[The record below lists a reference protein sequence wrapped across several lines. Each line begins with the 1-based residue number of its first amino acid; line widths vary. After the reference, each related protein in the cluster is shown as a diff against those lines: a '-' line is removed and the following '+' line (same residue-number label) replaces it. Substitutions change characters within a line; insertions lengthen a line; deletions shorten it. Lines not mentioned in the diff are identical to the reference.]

1 MRKIIS
7 LIFIIIGVTSAV
19 AQRADY
25 GKMSAMV
32 RQIARQELSGSKVGQ
47 RQGIAPRSPRMS
59 HAELCAFVRISGDG
73 GSVLREHGCRELAR
87 EDDIYIVAIPLNRL
101 SALSLDPRV
110 ERIEAGPSA
119 RVQNDSAA
127 VCINVKPVYEG
138 LKLPQAYTG
147 KGVVVG
153 VEDIGFDLT
162 HPNFFD
168 ATGQHYRIKR
178 FWDQLSVDT
187 LDYKLFVGRD
197 YTTEAEILE
206 YAHSRDGLSEG
217 HGTHTLGSAAGSG
230 AGTKYRGIAFE
241 SDICA
246 VSNLASAEGVK
257 LLAEEDLYKYTY
269 ATDVLGFKYM
279 FDYAKSQGMPC
290 VVSFSEGSGQDL
302 RGDDV
307 LYNEMLRKITGQG
320 RIFVA
325 SAGNEGGKR
334 RYLHKA
340 AGEESAGAFIEN
352 TGMAVGFTFQS
363 GQPLD
368 LRLVAYG
375 GKNDTLIVSTDV
387 LAAYGE
393 DPYTDTLRVNDRKY
407 AVDVLSFPSCYVEGA
422 QAFDVYVSSEE
433 RIGAGTISVELMGR
447 EADAELFVTLGKLS
461 TNSRNKVLDG
471 GEYGY
476 SILSPG
482 CTPVT
487 ICVGAVGYRQK
498 YENYKGNTQTY
509 SSGINGSRASYSSIG
524 PTFDG
529 RIKPDVVAPG
539 TNIVS
544 SWSSYYIAEN
554 PTNDNDDVIHFEQ
567 NGRIYGW
574 RCESGTSMST
584 PIVAGAIA
592 LWLQAQPK
600 LSAEDI
606 LEVLS
611 RTCTHYDES
620 LTYPNNE
627 YGYGQID
634 VYRGL
639 LDVLTLTGI
648 EGLSQHQPE
657 RLDFSLSGRRLSL
670 VADGELTGEVGVAV
684 YSVSG
689 QLVRRVR
696 LSAGDR
702 SVDLSGLPAG
712 VYAVQVNAASAQFTG
727 STLVRLQ

>member
-7 LIFIIIGVTSAV
+7 LIFIIIGVTSV
-19 AQRADY
+19 IAQRADY
-25 GKMSAMV
+25 GKMSTMV
-32 RQIARQELSGSKVGQ
+32 RQIARQEVSGSKVGQ
-47 RQGIAPRSPRMS
+47 RQGVAPRSPRMS
-59 HAELCAFVRISGDG
+59 HAELCAFVRIGGDG

-87 EDDIYIVAIPLNRL
+87 EDDIYIAAIPLNRL

-153 VEDIGFDLT
+153 VEDVGFDLT
-162 HPNFFD
+162 HPNFYD

-197 YTTEAEILE
+197 YTTEAEILA
-206 YAHSRDGLSEG
+206 YAHSRDGLVEY

-230 AGTKYRGIAFE
+230 AGTVHRGIAFE

-246 VSNLASAEGVK
+246 VSNAAGAEDYELIG
-257 LLAEEDLYKYTY
+257 EENLYKYTY
-269 ATDVLGFKYM
+269 ATDVLGFKYI
-279 FDYAKSQGMPC
+279 FDYARSQDMPC
-290 VVSFSEGSGQDL
+290 VVSFSEGSNQDL
-302 RGDDV
+302 RGDDI
-307 LYNEMLRKITGQG
+307 LLNEMLRKITGQG

-325 SAGNEGGKR
+325 SAGNEGNKR

-340 AGEESAGAFIEN
+340 VGEESAGAFIEN
-352 TGMAVGFTFQS
+352 TGTAVGFTFQS
-363 GQPLD
+363 RQTLD

-375 GKNDTLIVSTDV
+375 SENDTLVVSTDV
-387 LAAYGE
+387 LKAYAE

-422 QAFDVYVSSEE
+422 QAFDVYVSSDE
-433 RIGAGTISVELMGR
+433 RISAGTVSVELVGR
-447 EADAELFVTLGKLS
+447 EADAELFVTSGKLNS
-461 TNSRNKVLDG
+461 NSRNWALDAA
-471 GEYGY
+471 EYGY
-476 SILSPG
+476 GILSPG
-482 CTPVT
+482 STPVT
-487 ICVGAVGYRQK
+487 ICVGSSAYR
-498 YENYKGNTQTY
+498 ESYKNHLGRTVN
-509 SSGINGSRASYSSIG
+509 SSDGKDGQRSGFSSIG

-539 TNIVS
+539 SNIIS
-544 SWSSYYIAEN
+544 SWSSYTIEGMAQYPSSIIS
-554 PTNDNDDVIHFEQ
+554 TFEH
-567 NGRIYGW
+567 NGRTYAWGAA
-574 RCESGTSMST
+574 SGTSMST

-606 LEVLS
+606 LGVLS

-620 LTYPNNE
+620 LIYPNNE

-648 EGLSQHQPE
+648 EGLSLHQPE

-670 VADGELTGEVGVAV
+670 VADGELTGEVGVAI
-684 YSVSG
+684 YSVAG
-689 QLVRRVR
+689 QLVRRFR

-702 SVDLSGLPAG
+702 SVDLSGFPAG
-712 VYAVQVNAASAQFTG
+712 VYAVQVNAASARFTG